1 MKAKACMKSREGG
14 ITIALV
20 AIFIVVLFIIAALVI
35 DLGVLY
41 TARTSAQQVADA
53 AALAGAYTFLNPV
66 ATQPTAAQNAAI
78 NIAAQNSILG
88 TPVSIAGS
96 DVVVDTGNQMVT
108 VTVSRLGSSG
118 VSTFFA
124 NIIGIKAVDV
134 QTKAT
139 AQVSKRATGTFCVR
153 PFWLPNDVL
162 GSCTKGQELF
172 DANGEP
178 TSYAVSQ
185 LGSQISL
192 WYKVAPSQWS
202 LWDPSPYGTDFSTAM
217 QSCINAAGGN
227 VPVKCGDTLTTD
239 NGAKVGQVLP
249 AVQNLLGP
257 NPDTY
262 IAIGQY
268 QDGVTGQ
275 IKDTSPQLAS
285 V

>member
-1 MKAKACMKSREGG
+1 
-14 ITIALV
+14 
-20 AIFIVVLFIIAALVI
+20 
-35 DLGVLY
+35 
-41 TARTSAQQVADA
+41 
-53 AALAGAYTFLNPV
+53 
-66 ATQPTAAQNAAI
+66 
-78 NIAAQNSILG
+78 
-88 TPVSIAGS
+88 
-96 DVVVDTGNQMVT
+96 MVT

-172 DANGEP
+172 DSNGDP
-178 TSYAVSQ
+178 TPYAVSQ

-285 V
+285 VAIWDTCTKPITPGKQTFPVSGWATMFIEGVGGPSSKTITARLISFSACASGGTPGTGPQAVPVRLVQTP